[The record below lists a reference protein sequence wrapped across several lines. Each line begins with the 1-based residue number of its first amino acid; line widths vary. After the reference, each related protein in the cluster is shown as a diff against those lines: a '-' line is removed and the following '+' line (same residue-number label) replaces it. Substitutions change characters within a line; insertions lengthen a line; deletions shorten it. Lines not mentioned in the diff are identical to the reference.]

1 MTMLGQIEIRKQIS
15 ERLKQARES
24 AGYKTAEDFCEDFG
38 IDPKLYVR
46 HEDGKSAIKASHAV
60 LYSRR
65 LRVPL
70 FWLMLGEE

>member
-1 MTMLGQIEIRKQIS
+1 MTMLGQIEIRKLIAQ
-15 ERLKQARES
+15 RLKQARES

-46 HEDGKSAIKASHAV
+46 HEEGKTVVKASHAV

-65 LRVPL
+65 LHVPL
-70 FWLMLGEE
+70 FWLMLGEK